1 MFWMTKKMPDKTAG
15 YLLCT
20 IRWGETRLTH
30 EYYWGPDP
38 KNRFRWWVSKE
49 ACQANLPDGGF
60 EDSGYEIVAW
70 ARMPEPYRKEMY
82 ESKRNNIAAFER
94 RNEQRHGA
102 AERNSKAGRHCCAEC
117 KNARWNTNNSKRGN

>member
-38 KNRFRWWVSKE
+38 KRRFRWWVSKE
-49 ACQANLPDGGF
+49 ACLANLPDGGF

-82 ESKRNNIAAFER
+82 ESKRNIGAFER
-94 RNEQRHGA
+94 RNEQGLGA

-117 KNARWNTNNSKRGN
+117 KNARWNTNNSKCGD

>member
-20 IRWGETRLTH
+20 IRWGEIRLTH

-82 ESKRNNIAAFER
+82 ESKRNIAAFER

-117 KNARWNTNNSKRGN
+117 KNARWNTGNGQRGN

>member
-20 IRWGETRLTH
+20 IRWGEIRLTH

-38 KNRFRWWVSKE
+38 KNRFRWWASKE

-82 ESKRNNIAAFER
+82 ESKRNTAAFER
-94 RNEQRHGA
+94 RNEQGHGA
-102 AERNSKAGRHCCAEC
+102 IERNS
-117 KNARWNTNNSKRGN
+117 

>member
-49 ACQANLPDGGF
+49 ACQSNLPDGGF

-82 ESKRNNIAAFER
+82 ESKRNIAAFER

-102 AERNSKAGRHCCAEC
+102 AERNSKAGRHCCAKC
-117 KNARWNTNNSKRGN
+117 KNARWNTNNSKRGD

>member
-38 KNRFRWWVSKE
+38 KSRFRWWVSKE

-82 ESKRNNIAAFER
+82 ESKRNIAAFEW
-94 RNEQRHGA
+94 RNEQRRGA

-117 KNARWNTNNSKRGN
+117 KNAR